1 MKKIKDKYDCIVV
14 GAGPAGSMAAWVLA
28 KNKHKVLLL
37 EKHKEVGLPLCC
49 AEAVSFRGLSICEQ
63 VNPAWIRSKI
73 EKIALCPPS
82 GKELKISYSSAGLVL
97 DRKIFDRDL
106 ALRAESSG
114 AELKVNAQAVGLI
127 SNNRGEICGIRVKED
142 GRESEYQTK
151 IVIAADGI
159 ESMVGRWAGIDNT
172 LKLEEV
178 DSAYQYLLKADPLDQ
193 ECIEFHLGTKIAP
206 GGYAW
211 VFPKGKGLAN
221 VGLAITPSL
230 GNNIKAKELLDF
242 FVMKRFKNFS
252 VIEWITGGVPA
263 FTRKSRLVK
272 DNILLAGD
280 AARLVDSL
288 SGAGIANALLSGKI
302 AGQVASEYLANG
314 GNSPDYLKKYEEEF
328 LKIKG
333 RELRFYSFCRK
344 IYLKMKDED
353 FEEVILFLRGYLKD
367 EDSTRLTPIQTLKAI
382 LRSNPKLLLLLR
394 HLVW

>member
-1 MKKIKDKYDCIVV
+1 MKKMKDKYDCIVI

-82 GKELKISYSSAGLVL
+82 GKELKVSYFSAGLVL

-114 AELKVNAQAVGLI
+114 AELKVDTQAVGLI
-127 SNNRGEICGIRVKED
+127 NNGKGEVCGIRVKEN
-142 GRESEYQTK
+142 GRESECQTRL
-151 IVIAADGI
+151 VIAADGI
-159 ESMVGRWAGIDNT
+159 ESLVGRWAGIDNS

-178 DSAYQYLLKADPLDQ
+178 DSAYQYFLKGNPLEED
-193 ECIEFHLGTKIAP
+193 CIEFHFGTKLAP

-221 VGLAITPSL
+221 VGLAITPTF
-230 GNNIKAKELLDF
+230 GNGIKAKELLDF
-242 FVMKRFKNFS
+242 FVMKRFKSFS
-252 VIEWITGGVPA
+252 VVEWMTGGVPA
-263 FTRKSRLVK
+263 FSRKSRLVK

-302 AGQVASEYLANG
+302 AGQVASEYLANR
-314 GNSPDYLKKYEEEF
+314 GNSPDFLKKYEEEF

-333 RELRFYSFCRK
+333 RELRFYSYCRK

-353 FEEVILFLRGYLKD
+353 FEEIILFLREYLKD
-367 EDSTRLTPIQTLKAI
+367 KDATRLTPIQNLKAI

-394 HLVW
+394 HLV

>member
-1 MKKIKDKYDCIVV
+1 MKDKYDCIVV

-49 AEAVSFRGLSICEQ
+49 AEAISYKGVSICGE
-63 VNPAWIRSKI
+63 VKPSWIRSKI
-73 EKIALCPPS
+73 KKILLVSPS
-82 GKELKISYSSAGLVL
+82 GKEMKFFYPNAGLVL
-97 DRKIFDRDL
+97 NRKLFDKEL
-106 ALRAESSG
+106 ALRSQSSG
-114 AELKVNAQAVGLI
+114 AELKVDTQAVGLI
-127 SNNRGEICGIRVKED
+127 NNGKGEVCGIRVKED

-178 DSAYQYLLKADPLDQ
+178 DSAYQYLLKGNPLEED
-193 ECIEFHLGTKIAP
+193 CIEFHFGTKLAP

-211 VFPKGKGLAN
+211 VFPKGDGLAN
-221 VGLAITPSL
+221 VGLTITPAI

-252 VIEWITGGVPA
+252 VVEWMTGGVPA
-263 FTRKSRLVK
+263 FSRKSQLVK

-344 IYLKMKDED
+344 IYLRMKDED
-353 FEEVILFLRGYLKD
+353 FEEVILFLREYLKD

>member
-1 MKKIKDKYDCIVV
+1 MKDKYDCIVV
-14 GAGPAGSMAAWVLA
+14 GAGPAGSMAAWVLG

-37 EKHKEVGLPLCC
+37 EKHQEIGQPLCC
-49 AEAVSFRGLSICEQ
+49 AEAISYKGISICEQ

-82 GKELKISYSSAGLVL
+82 GKELKVSYSSAGLVL

-127 SNNRGEICGIRVKED
+127 NNSRGEVCGIKVKRD
-142 GRESEYQTK
+142 GKELEYRARL
-151 IVIAADGI
+151 IIAADGV
-159 ESMVGRWAGIDNT
+159 ESLVGRWAGIDNT

-178 DSAYQYLLKADPLDQ
+178 DSAYQYLLKGGSLEDD
-193 ECIEFHLGTKIAP
+193 CIEFHLGTKLAP

-230 GNNIKAKELLDF
+230 GNNMKAKELLDF

-252 VIEWITGGVPA
+252 VIEWMTGGVPA
-263 FTRKSRLVK
+263 FTRKSQLVK
-272 DNILLAGD
+272 NNILLTGD

-302 AGQVASEYLANG
+302 AGQVASEYLANE
-314 GNSPDYLKKYEEEF
+314 GNSPDFLKKYEEEF

-333 RELRFYSFCRK
+333 RELRFYSYCRK

-353 FEEVILFLRGYLKD
+353 FEEVILFLREYLKD
-367 EDSTRLTPIQTLKAI
+367 KDSTKLTPIQTLKAI
-382 LRSNPKLLLLLR
+382 LGSNPKLLLLLR

>member
-1 MKKIKDKYDCIVV
+1 MKRRYDCIVV

-37 EKHKEVGLPLCC
+37 EKHKEVGQPLCC
-49 AEAVSFRGLSICEQ
+49 AEAISYKGLSICGE
-63 VNPAWIRSKI
+63 VKPEWISSRI
-73 EKIALCPPS
+73 EKILLVSPS
-82 GKELKISYSSAGLVL
+82 GKELKFSYPNAGLVL
-97 DRKIFDRDL
+97 NRKLFDKDL
-106 ALRAESSG
+106 ALRAQSSG
-114 AELKVNAQAVGLI
+114 AQLEVNAQAVGLI
-127 SNNRGEICGIRVKED
+127 DNNRGEVCGVKTKED
-142 GRESEYQTK
+142 GKESEYQTGL
-151 IVIAADGI
+151 VIAADGI
-159 ESMVGRWAGIDNT
+159 ESLVGRWAGIDNT

-178 DSAYQYLLKADPLDQ
+178 DSAYQYLLKGNPLEDD
-193 ECIEFHLGTKIAP
+193 CIEFHLGTKLAP

-211 VFPKGKGLAN
+211 IFPKGKGLAN
-221 VGLAITPSL
+221 VGLAVTPAVV
-230 GNNIKAKELLDF
+230 NNIKAKELLDF

-252 VIEWITGGVPA
+252 VVKWMTGGVPA
-263 FTRKSRLVK
+263 FTRRSRLVK
-272 DNILLAGD
+272 DNILLTGD

-302 AGQVASEYLANG
+302 AGQVASEALTNG
-314 GNSPDYLKKYEEEF
+314 SISTDFLQKYEAEF

-353 FEEVILFLRGYLKD
+353 FEEIIQFLKEYLKD
-367 EDSTRLTPIQTLKAI
+367 KDLSRLVPIQALKAI